1 VQNAADDGKRGASMK
16 KVLLTE
22 DLKNLM
28 SKKSSFLDRADIK
41 VFAASTNGELLKTHR
56 EIRADL
62 IVSELDLPGVKSEK
76 IFGLIRQNTE
86 LRAVSVI
93 IVCADTLANRE
104 RCKRCGANE
113 VFPLPVDTPELHL
126 KMQQLLNIA
135 PRMFY
140 RVGLAVAIQG
150 KFKDR
155 PLPFWTENI
164 SASGILIRA
173 QEPLSRG
180 EGIFFSFF
188 LPEGTHVS
196 GYGEIARVGRTAD
209 ARGAFLYGIKFT
221 NVAPDVISAIEAAI
235 RK

>member
-1 VQNAADDGKRGASMK
+1 MK

-22 DLKNLM
+22 DLKSLLL
-28 SKKSSFLDRADIK
+28 KKSSFLDRADIK
-41 VFAASTNGELLKTHR
+41 VFTAGTNGELLKTHR
-56 EIRADL
+56 EVKADL
-62 IVSELDLPGVKSEK
+62 IVTELELPGVRSEE
-76 IFGLIRQNTE
+76 IFGLIRKSKE
-86 LRAVSVI
+86 LREVSII

-113 VFPLPVDTPELHL
+113 VFPVPVDTAGLHL

-164 SASGILIRA
+164 SRSGILIRA
-173 QEPLSRG
+173 EEPLSRG
-180 EGIFFSFF
+180 DGIFFSFF
-188 LPEGTHVS
+188 LPDGTHVS
-196 GYGEIARVGRTAD
+196 GYGEIARAGRTAD

-221 NVAPDVISAIEAAI
+221 NVAPDVISAIEAAV
-235 RK
+235 KK